1 MLYNAILSGISQLSP
16 LDGPANSDLQRL
28 TCVISIRND
37 LGLRGNIF
45 KMLHKAHNALENQ
58 FLLRVTIFPSKQSKE
73 LWFENVA
80 VQSQVISYT
89 NKTRKML

>member
-1 MLYNAILSGISQLSP
+1 MYVVAPP
-16 LDGPANSDLQRL
+16 LLQRL

-58 FLLRVTIFPSKQSKE
+58 FLLRVTIFPSKPSKE

-89 NKTRKML
+89 KKTRKML

>member
-1 MLYNAILSGISQLSP
+1 MQPGLPKKGSTTCL
-16 LDGPANSDLQRL
+16 LQRL
-28 TCVISIRND
+28 TGVISIRND

-45 KMLHKAHNALENQ
+45 KMLHNAHNALENQ

>member
-1 MLYNAILSGISQLSP
+1 MYRP
-16 LDGPANSDLQRL
+16 LMEPLHEGTLDPLLQFLQRL
-28 TCVISIRND
+28 TCLISIRND

-58 FLLRVTIFPSKQSKE
+58 FLLRVTIFPSKPSKE

-89 NKTRKML
+89 NKTCKML